1 MKQLAFSNQP
11 YALTLLKHIV
21 SQLMIICDKF
31 KWIDKTPL
39 GGRKM
44 KRFLQ
49 YIGLALVALVL
60 AACGKQT
67 EDTQAIKV
75 ATSPGPY
82 SILFMEEV
90 APRLEEQGYTVEEIQ
105 FSELRQAMI
114 AVDEGEADIN
124 VDGNRLN
131 TESYNDTLGASFQ
144 QIVRIPTVPAAI
156 YPGQKDSLDAVE
168 AGDTIAIGNG
178 TVSMMRG
185 LLLMQDL
192 GWITLDP
199 DVEPAKVSVDDIE
212 ENHVGIEIVEM
223 QGAAIPPAI
232 QDVSYALVAGSI
244 AYDAGMDLE
253 SRLVTEEPIEGLLLE
268 AITTADKMDQPW
280 VEDIKAI
287 YQSNDFNQAV
297 LDRNEEIGT
306 EFWIIPEENQ

>member
-1 MKQLAFSNQP
+1 MK
-11 YALTLLKHIV
+11 
-21 SQLMIICDKF
+21 KF
-31 KWIDKTPL
+31 IK
-39 GGRKM
+39 
-44 KRFLQ
+44 F
-49 YIGLALVALVL
+49 IGLALVALVL
-60 AACGKQT
+60 AACGQNSGDAQT
-67 EDTQAIKV
+67 IKV

-90 APRLEEQGYTVEEIQ
+90 APRLEEQGYSVEEIQ

-114 AVDEGEADIN
+114 AVDEGEADLN

-131 TESYNDTLGASFQ
+131 TESYNDTLDASFE

-156 YPGQKDSLDAVE
+156 YPGQKDSLDDVE
-168 AGDTIAIGNG
+168 EGDTIAIGNG

-199 DVEPAKVSVDDIE
+199 NVEPAQVTADDIQ
-212 ENHVGIEIVEM
+212 ENHAGIEIVEM
-223 QGAAIPPAI
+223 QGAAIPPAV

-244 AYDAGMDLE
+244 AYDAGMDLD
-253 SRLVTEEPIEGLLLE
+253 SRLVTEEPIDGLLLE
-268 AITTADKMDQPW
+268 AITTSDKMDQPW
-280 VEDIKAI
+280 VEDIQAI
-287 YQSNDFNQAV
+287 YQSEDFNQAV

-306 EFWIIPEENQ
+306 EFWVIPEENQ

>member
-1 MKQLAFSNQP
+1 
-11 YALTLLKHIV
+11 
-21 SQLMIICDKF
+21 
-31 KWIDKTPL
+31 
-39 GGRKM
+39 M

-67 EDTQAIKV
+67 EDTQTIKV

-192 GWITLDP
+192 GWITLNP
-199 DVEPAKVSVDDIE
+199 DVEAAQVTADDIE

-244 AYDAGMDLE
+244 AYDAGMDLD
-253 SRLVTEEPIEGLLLE
+253 SRLVTEQPIEGLLLE
-268 AITTADKMDQPW
+268 AITTADKMDQAW

-287 YQSNDFNQAV
+287 YQSDDFNQAV

>member
-1 MKQLAFSNQP
+1 MKQLAISNQP
-11 YALTLLKHIV
+11 HVVTLHKHIV
-21 SQLMIICDKF
+21 SQIMIICDKF

-44 KRFLQ
+44 KKYLRYL
-49 YIGLALVALVL
+49 GLALITLVV

-67 EDTQAIKV
+67 EDTQTIKV

-131 TESYNDTLGASFQ
+131 TESYNDTLDASFQ

-156 YPGQKDSLDAVE
+156 YPGQKDSLDDVE

-192 GWITLDP
+192 GWITLNP
-199 DVEPAKVSVDDIE
+199 DVQPAKVTADDIE

-244 AYDAGMDLE
+244 AYDAGMDLD
-253 SRLVTEEPIEGLLLE
+253 SRLVTEQPIEGLLLE
-268 AITTADKMDQPW
+268 GITTADKMDQPW

-287 YQSNDFNQAV
+287 YQSEDFNQAV

>member
-1 MKQLAFSNQP
+1 MKKYLRYLGLAFIS
-11 YALTLLKHIV
+11 
-21 SQLMIICDKF
+21 
-31 KWIDKTPL
+31 
-39 GGRKM
+39 
-44 KRFLQ
+44 
-49 YIGLALVALVL
+49 LVL
-60 AACGKQT
+60 AACGQNT
-67 EDTQAIKV
+67 EDTQTIKV

-90 APRLEEQGYTVEEIQ
+90 APRLEEKGYTVEEIQ

-131 TESYNDTLGASFQ
+131 TESYNDTLDASFE

-156 YPGQKDSLDAVE
+156 YPGQKDRLEDVE
-168 AGDTIAIGNG
+168 EGDTIAIGNG

-185 LLLMQDL
+185 LLLMQEL

-199 DVEPAKVSVDDIE
+199 NVEPAKVTADDIQ

-253 SRLVTEEPIEGLLLE
+253 SRLVTEEPIDGLLLE
-268 AITTADKMDQPW
+268 AITTADKMDQDW

-287 YQSNDFNQAV
+287 YQSEDFNQAV
-297 LDRNEEIGT
+297 MERNEEIGT

>member
-11 YALTLLKHIV
+11 YALTLHKHIV
-21 SQLMIICDKF
+21 SQFMAICDKF
-31 KWIDKTPL
+31 KWMNKTPL

-44 KRFLQ
+44 KKYLRYL
-49 YIGLALVALVL
+49 GLALITLVV

-67 EDTQAIKV
+67 EDTQTIKV

-131 TESYNDTLGASFQ
+131 TESYNDTLDASFE

-156 YPGQKDSLDAVE
+156 YPGQKDSLDDVE
-168 AGDTIAIGNG
+168 EGDTIAIGNG

-192 GWITLDP
+192 GWITLNP
-199 DVEPAKVSVDDIE
+199 DVQPAKVTVDDIE

-253 SRLVTEEPIEGLLLE
+253 SRLVTEQPIEGLLLE
-268 AITTADKMDQPW
+268 AITTADKIDEPW

-287 YQSNDFNQAV
+287 YQSEDFNQAV